1 MSLIRHMLD
10 LVGLRR
16 DPNIEAFLYIVIV
29 AIVAVFIG
37 WIVRKGILYVVKRL
51 AGMRH
56 TLLDEDMLQSR
67 VFTKCSHIIVPIVLL
82 SLVPFTLN
90 YGSELR
96 MVIMKGLLIYA
107 IVTFTYALSAVVDFV
122 WVRYNRKENTRN
134 LPLKGIANTM
144 KGILWIIAFIISVSV
159 LIDKSPAALLT
170 GLGAFAAALMLIFKD
185 SILGFVAGI
194 QLSQNDMV
202 RIGDWIVVPDTPVN
216 GNVIDISLSTVKVR
230 NFDNTIT
237 TCPPYMLVQH
247 SFQNWR
253 GMSES
258 GARRISY
265 NVIVENSTIHP
276 ADEAFINRI
285 VAEYPGIKNWVEG
298 LRSADKQVEY
308 TSDIIGVNGTIE
320 TNLGLFRACVCD
332 YLMHHPKVAKD
343 QQLLVRLQT
352 PVTQGTLLNIYVF
365 TNTTNWTLY
374 EAIMSE
380 LLEHIT
386 SIAPTFGLRLYT
398 PITGVAGGILNPTD
412 VDTPLRPS
420 SPAKVSPK
428 VSTSTSTSSQASS
441 AVTTSESADNAA
453 APIASTSTSSS
464 PSSDAASTAH
474 A

>member
-1 MSLIRHMLD
+1 MITSFIPSHEVAQWLMGVIRHLLD
-10 LVGLRR
+10 IIGLRHEPR
-16 DPNIEAFLYIVIV
+16 IEDLLYIVIV
-29 AIVAVFIG
+29 AVVAIFIG
-37 WIVRKGILYVVKRL
+37 WLIRKCILYVVRRL

-56 TLLDEDMLQSR
+56 TMLDDDLLQSR

-90 YGSELR
+90 YGSQMR
-96 MVIMKGLLIYA
+96 IVIMKVLYIYA
-107 IVTFTYALSAVVDFV
+107 IIAFTYAMAAVVDFI

-144 KGILWIIAFIISVSV
+144 KGILWIIAFIIGVSV

-230 NFDNTIT
+230 NFDNTII

-258 GARRISY
+258 GARRIFY
-265 NVIVENSTIHP
+265 NLTVENSTIHP
-276 ADEAFINRI
+276 ADEAF
-285 VAEYPGIKNWVEG
+285 VDDMVGKYPLLKSWVDG
-298 LRSADKQVEY
+298 VRSSNALVEY
-308 TSDIIGVNGTIE
+308 NKGQMSVNGTIE
-320 TNLGLFRACVCD
+320 TNLGLFRAYVCL
-332 YLMHHPKVAKD
+332 YLMNHPQVAKD
-343 QQLLVRLQT
+343 QQMLVRLET
-352 PVTQGTLLNIYVF
+352 PVAQGTTLNIYVF
-365 TNTTNWTLY
+365 TATTNWTLY

-386 SIAPTFGLRLYT
+386 AIAPTFGLRLYT
-398 PITGVAGGILNPTD
+398 PITGVAGGVLNPTD
-412 VDTPLRPS
+412 IASPLRPQ
-420 SPAKVSPK
+420 AASPK
-428 VSTSTSTSSQASS
+428 
-441 AVTTSESADNAA
+441 
-453 APIASTSTSSS
+453 
-464 PSSDAASTAH
+464 
-474 A
+474 

>member
-1 MSLIRHMLD
+1 MGVIRHLLD
-10 LVGLRR
+10 IIGLRHEPR
-16 DPNIEAFLYIVIV
+16 IEGLLYIVIV
-29 AIVAVFIG
+29 AVVAIFIG
-37 WIVRKGILYVVKRL
+37 WLIRKCILYVVRRL

-56 TLLDEDMLQSR
+56 TMLDDDLLQSR
-67 VFTKCSHIIVPIVLL
+67 VFTKCSHVIVPIVLL

-90 YGSELR
+90 YGSQMR
-96 MVIMKGLLIYA
+96 IVIMKVLYIYA
-107 IVTFTYALSAVVDFV
+107 IIAFTYAMAAVVDFI

-144 KGILWIIAFIISVSV
+144 KGILWIIAFIIGVSV

-230 NFDNTIT
+230 NFDNTII

-258 GARRISY
+258 GARRIFY
-265 NVIVENSTIHP
+265 NLTVENSTIHP
-276 ADEAFINRI
+276 ADEAF
-285 VAEYPGIKNWVEG
+285 VDDMVGKYPILKSWVDG
-298 LRSADKQVEY
+298 VRSSNALVEY
-308 TSDIIGVNGTIE
+308 NKGQMSVNGTIE
-320 TNLGLFRACVCD
+320 TNLGLFRAYVCL
-332 YLMHHPKVAKD
+332 YLMNHPQVAKD
-343 QQLLVRLQT
+343 QQMLVRLET
-352 PVTQGTLLNIYVF
+352 PVAQGTTLNIYVF
-365 TNTTNWTLY
+365 TATTNWTLY

-398 PITGVAGGILNPTD
+398 PITGVAGGVLNPTD
-412 VDTPLRPS
+412 IASPLRP
-420 SPAKVSPK
+420 
-428 VSTSTSTSSQASS
+428 Q
-441 AVTTSESADNAA
+441 AA
-453 APIASTSTSSS
+453 APK
-464 PSSDAASTAH
+464 
-474 A
+474 

>member
-1 MSLIRHMLD
+1 MGVIRHLLD
-10 LVGLRR
+10 IIGLRHEPR
-16 DPNIEAFLYIVIV
+16 IEGLLYIVIV
-29 AIVAVFIG
+29 AVVAIFIG
-37 WIVRKGILYVVKRL
+37 WLIRKCILYVVRRL

-56 TLLDEDMLQSR
+56 TMLDDDLLQSR

-82 SLVPFTLN
+82 SLVPFTLS
-90 YGSELR
+90 YGSQMR
-96 MVIMKGLLIYA
+96 IVIMKVLYIYA
-107 IVTFTYALSAVVDFV
+107 IIAFTYAMAAVVDFI

-144 KGILWIIAFIISVSV
+144 KGILWIIAFIIGVSV

-230 NFDNTIT
+230 NFDNTII

-258 GARRISY
+258 GARRIFY
-265 NVIVENSTIHP
+265 NLTVENSTIHP
-276 ADEAFINRI
+276 ADEAF
-285 VAEYPGIKNWVEG
+285 VDDMVGKYPLLKSWVDG
-298 LRSADKQVEY
+298 VRSSNALVEY
-308 TSDIIGVNGTIE
+308 NKGQMSVNGTIE
-320 TNLGLFRACVCD
+320 TNLGLFRAYVCL
-332 YLMHHPKVAKD
+332 YLMNHPQVAKD
-343 QQLLVRLQT
+343 QQMLVRLET
-352 PVTQGTLLNIYVF
+352 PVAQGTTLNIYVF
-365 TNTTNWTLY
+365 TATTNWTLY

-386 SIAPTFGLRLYT
+386 AIAPTFGLRLYT
-398 PITGVAGGILNPTD
+398 PITGVAGGVLNPTD
-412 VDTPLRPS
+412 IASPLRP
-420 SPAKVSPK
+420 
-428 VSTSTSTSSQASS
+428 Q
-441 AVTTSESADNAA
+441 AA
-453 APIASTSTSSS
+453 APK
-464 PSSDAASTAH
+464 
-474 A
+474 

>member
-1 MSLIRHMLD
+1 MGVIRHLLD
-10 LVGLRR
+10 IIGLRHEPR
-16 DPNIEAFLYIVIV
+16 IEGLLYIVIV
-29 AIVAVFIG
+29 AVVAIFIG
-37 WIVRKGILYVVKRL
+37 WLIRKCILYVVRRL

-56 TLLDEDMLQSR
+56 TMLDDDLLQSR

-90 YGSELR
+90 YGSQMR
-96 MVIMKGLLIYA
+96 IIIMKVLYIYA
-107 IVTFTYALSAVVDFV
+107 IIAFTYAMAAVVDFI

-144 KGILWIIAFIISVSV
+144 KGILWIIAFIIGVSV

-170 GLGAFAAALMLIFKD
+170 GLGAFAAALMLIFRD

-230 NFDNTIT
+230 NFDNTII

-258 GARRISY
+258 GARRIFY
-265 NVIVENSTIHP
+265 NLTVENSTIHP
-276 ADEAFINRI
+276 ADEAF
-285 VAEYPGIKNWVEG
+285 VDDMVGKYPILKSWVDG
-298 LRSADKQVEY
+298 VRSSNALVEY
-308 TSDIIGVNGTIE
+308 NKGQMSVNGTIE
-320 TNLGLFRACVCD
+320 TNLGLFRAYVCL
-332 YLMHHPKVAKD
+332 YLMNHPQVAKD
-343 QQLLVRLQT
+343 QQMLVRLET
-352 PVTQGTLLNIYVF
+352 PVAQGTTLNIYVF
-365 TNTTNWTLY
+365 TATTNWTLY

-386 SIAPTFGLRLYT
+386 AIAPTFGLRLYT
-398 PITGVAGGILNPTD
+398 PITGVADGVLNPTD
-412 VDTPLRPS
+412 IASPLRPQ
-420 SPAKVSPK
+420 AASPK
-428 VSTSTSTSSQASS
+428 
-441 AVTTSESADNAA
+441 
-453 APIASTSTSSS
+453 
-464 PSSDAASTAH
+464 
-474 A
+474 

>member
-1 MSLIRHMLD
+1 M
-10 LVGLRR
+10 
-16 DPNIEAFLYIVIV
+16 YIVIV
-29 AIVAVFIG
+29 AVVAIFIG
-37 WIVRKGILYVVKRL
+37 WLIRKCILYVVRRL

-56 TLLDEDMLQSR
+56 TMLDDDLLQSR

-90 YGSELR
+90 YGSQMR
-96 MVIMKGLLIYA
+96 IVIMKVLYIYA
-107 IVTFTYALSAVVDFV
+107 IIAFTYAMAAVVDFI

-144 KGILWIIAFIISVSV
+144 KGILWIIAFIIGVSV

-230 NFDNTIT
+230 NFDNTII

-258 GARRISY
+258 GARRIFY
-265 NVIVENSTIHP
+265 NLTVENSTIHP
-276 ADEAFINRI
+276 ADEAF
-285 VAEYPGIKNWVEG
+285 VDDMVGKYPILKSWVDG
-298 LRSADKQVEY
+298 VRSSNALVEY
-308 TSDIIGVNGTIE
+308 NKGQMSVNGTIE
-320 TNLGLFRACVCD
+320 TNLGLFRAYVCL
-332 YLMHHPKVAKD
+332 YLMNHPQVAKD
-343 QQLLVRLQT
+343 QQMLVRLET
-352 PVTQGTLLNIYVF
+352 PVAQGTTLNIYVF
-365 TNTTNWTLY
+365 TATTNWTLY

-386 SIAPTFGLRLYT
+386 AIAPTFGLRLYT
-398 PITGVAGGILNPTD
+398 PITGVAGGVLNPTD
-412 VDTPLRPS
+412 IVSPLRP
-420 SPAKVSPK
+420 
-428 VSTSTSTSSQASS
+428 Q
-441 AVTTSESADNAA
+441 AA
-453 APIASTSTSSS
+453 APK
-464 PSSDAASTAH
+464 
-474 A
+474 

>member
-1 MSLIRHMLD
+1 MITSFIPSHEVAQWLMGVIRHLLD
-10 LVGLRR
+10 IIGLRHEPR
-16 DPNIEAFLYIVIV
+16 IEGLLYIVIV
-29 AIVAVFIG
+29 AVVAIFIG
-37 WIVRKGILYVVKRL
+37 WLIRKCILYVVRRL

-56 TLLDEDMLQSR
+56 TMLDDDLLQSR

-90 YGSELR
+90 YGSQMR
-96 MVIMKGLLIYA
+96 IVIMKVLYIYA
-107 IVTFTYALSAVVDFV
+107 IIAFTYAMAAVVDFI

-144 KGILWIIAFIISVSV
+144 KGILWIIAFIIGVSV

-230 NFDNTIT
+230 NFDNTII

-258 GARRISY
+258 GARRIFY
-265 NVIVENSTIHP
+265 NLTVENSTIHP
-276 ADEAFINRI
+276 ADEAF
-285 VAEYPGIKNWVEG
+285 VDDMVGKYPILKSWVDG
-298 LRSADKQVEY
+298 VRSSNALVEY
-308 TSDIIGVNGTIE
+308 NKGQMSVNGTIE
-320 TNLGLFRACVCD
+320 TNLGLFRAYVCL
-332 YLMHHPKVAKD
+332 YLMNHPQVAKD
-343 QQLLVRLQT
+343 QQMLVRLET
-352 PVTQGTLLNIYVF
+352 PVAQGTTLNIYVF
-365 TNTTNWTLY
+365 TATTNWTLY

-398 PITGVAGGILNPTD
+398 PITGVAGGVLNPTD
-412 VDTPLRPS
+412 IASPLRP
-420 SPAKVSPK
+420 
-428 VSTSTSTSSQASS
+428 Q
-441 AVTTSESADNAA
+441 AA
-453 APIASTSTSSS
+453 APK
-464 PSSDAASTAH
+464 
-474 A
+474 

>member
-1 MSLIRHMLD
+1 MGVIRHLLD
-10 LVGLRR
+10 IIGLRHEPR
-16 DPNIEAFLYIVIV
+16 IEGLLYIVIV
-29 AIVAVFIG
+29 AVVAIFIG
-37 WIVRKGILYVVKRL
+37 WLIRKCILYVVRRL

-56 TLLDEDMLQSR
+56 TMLDDDLLQSR

-82 SLVPFTLN
+82 SFVPFTLN
-90 YGSELR
+90 YGSQLR
-96 MVIMKGLLIYA
+96 IVIMKVLYIYA
-107 IVTFTYALSAVVDFV
+107 IIAFTYAMAAVVDFI

-144 KGILWIIAFIISVSV
+144 KGILWIIAFIIGVSV

-230 NFDNTIT
+230 NFDNTII

-258 GARRISY
+258 GARRIFY
-265 NVIVENSTIHP
+265 NLTVENSTIHP
-276 ADEAFINRI
+276 ADEAF
-285 VAEYPGIKNWVEG
+285 VDDMVGKYPLLKSWVDG
-298 LRSADKQVEY
+298 VRSSNALVEY
-308 TSDIIGVNGTIE
+308 NKGQMSVNGTIE
-320 TNLGLFRACVCD
+320 TNLGLFRAYVCL
-332 YLMHHPKVAKD
+332 YLMNHPQVAKD
-343 QQLLVRLQT
+343 QQMLVRLET
-352 PVTQGTLLNIYVF
+352 PVAQGTTLNIYVF
-365 TNTTNWTLY
+365 TATTNWTLY

-386 SIAPTFGLRLYT
+386 AIAPTFGLRLYT
-398 PITGVAGGILNPTD
+398 PITGVAGGVLNPTD
-412 VDTPLRPS
+412 IASPLRPQ
-420 SPAKVSPK
+420 AASPK
-428 VSTSTSTSSQASS
+428 
-441 AVTTSESADNAA
+441 
-453 APIASTSTSSS
+453 
-464 PSSDAASTAH
+464 
-474 A
+474 

>member
-1 MSLIRHMLD
+1 MITSFIPSHEVAQWLMGVIRHLLD
-10 LVGLRR
+10 IIGLRHEPR
-16 DPNIEAFLYIVIV
+16 IEGLLYIVIV
-29 AIVAVFIG
+29 AVVAIFIG
-37 WIVRKGILYVVKRL
+37 WLIRKCILYVVRRL

-56 TLLDEDMLQSR
+56 TMLDDDLLQSR

-90 YGSELR
+90 YGSQMR
-96 MVIMKGLLIYA
+96 IVIMKVLYIYA
-107 IVTFTYALSAVVDFV
+107 IIAFTYAMAAVVDFI

-144 KGILWIIAFIISVSV
+144 KGILWIIAFIIGVSV

-230 NFDNTIT
+230 NFDNTII

-258 GARRISY
+258 GARRIFY
-265 NVIVENSTIHP
+265 NLTVENSTIHP
-276 ADEAFINRI
+276 ADEAF
-285 VAEYPGIKNWVEG
+285 VDDMVGKYPLLKSWVDG
-298 LRSADKQVEY
+298 VRSSNALVEY
-308 TSDIIGVNGTIE
+308 NKGQMSVNGTIE
-320 TNLGLFRACVCD
+320 TNLGLFRAYVCL
-332 YLMHHPKVAKD
+332 YLMNHPQVAKD
-343 QQLLVRLQT
+343 QQMLVRLET
-352 PVTQGTLLNIYVF
+352 PVAQGTTLNIYVF
-365 TNTTNWTLY
+365 TATTNWTLY

-398 PITGVAGGILNPTD
+398 PITGVAGGVLNPTD
-412 VDTPLRPS
+412 IASPLRP
-420 SPAKVSPK
+420 
-428 VSTSTSTSSQASS
+428 Q
-441 AVTTSESADNAA
+441 AA
-453 APIASTSTSSS
+453 APK
-464 PSSDAASTAH
+464 
-474 A
+474 

>member
-1 MSLIRHMLD
+1 MITSFIPSHEVAQWLMGVIRHLLD
-10 LVGLRR
+10 IIGLRHEPR
-16 DPNIEAFLYIVIV
+16 IEGLLYIVIV
-29 AIVAVFIG
+29 AVVAIFIG
-37 WIVRKGILYVVKRL
+37 WLIRKCILYVVRRL

-56 TLLDEDMLQSR
+56 TMLDDDLLQSR

-90 YGSELR
+90 YGSQMR
-96 MVIMKGLLIYA
+96 IVIMKVLYIYA
-107 IVTFTYALSAVVDFV
+107 IIAFTYAMAAVVDFI

-144 KGILWIIAFIISVSV
+144 KGILWIIAFIIGVSV

-230 NFDNTIT
+230 NFDNTII

-258 GARRISY
+258 GARRIFY
-265 NVIVENSTIHP
+265 NLTVENSTIHP
-276 ADEAFINRI
+276 ADKAF
-285 VAEYPGIKNWVEG
+285 VDDMVGKYPILKSWVDG
-298 LRSADKQVEY
+298 VRSSNALVEY
-308 TSDIIGVNGTIE
+308 NKDKMSVNGTIE
-320 TNLGLFRACVCD
+320 TNLGLFRAYVCL
-332 YLMHHPKVAKD
+332 YLMNHPQVAKD
-343 QQLLVRLQT
+343 QQMLVRLET
-352 PVTQGTLLNIYVF
+352 PVAQGTTLNIYVF
-365 TNTTNWTLY
+365 TATTNWTLY

-386 SIAPTFGLRLYT
+386 AIAPTFGLRLYT
-398 PITGVAGGILNPTD
+398 PITGVAGGVLNPTD
-412 VDTPLRPS
+412 IASPLRP
-420 SPAKVSPK
+420 
-428 VSTSTSTSSQASS
+428 Q
-441 AVTTSESADNAA
+441 AA
-453 APIASTSTSSS
+453 APK
-464 PSSDAASTAH
+464 
-474 A
+474 

>member
-1 MSLIRHMLD
+1 MGVIRHLLD
-10 LVGLRR
+10 IIGLRHEPR
-16 DPNIEAFLYIVIV
+16 IEGLLYIVIV
-29 AIVAVFIG
+29 AVVAIFIG
-37 WIVRKGILYVVKRL
+37 WLIRKCILYVVRRL

-56 TLLDEDMLQSR
+56 TMLDDDLLQSR

-90 YGSELR
+90 YGSQMR
-96 MVIMKGLLIYA
+96 IVIMKVLYIYA
-107 IVTFTYALSAVVDFV
+107 IIAFTYAMAAVVDFI

-144 KGILWIIAFIISVSV
+144 KGILWIIAFIIGVSV

-230 NFDNTIT
+230 NFDNTII

-258 GARRISY
+258 GARRIFY
-265 NVIVENSTIHP
+265 NLTVENSTIHP
-276 ADEAFINRI
+276 ADKAF
-285 VAEYPGIKNWVEG
+285 VDDMVGKYPILKSWVDG
-298 LRSADKQVEY
+298 VRSSNALVEY
-308 TSDIIGVNGTIE
+308 NKDKMSVNGTIE
-320 TNLGLFRACVCD
+320 TNLGLFRAYVCL
-332 YLMHHPKVAKD
+332 YLMNHPQVAKD
-343 QQLLVRLQT
+343 QQMLVRLET
-352 PVTQGTLLNIYVF
+352 PVAQGTTLNIYVF
-365 TNTTNWTLY
+365 TATTNWTLY

-386 SIAPTFGLRLYT
+386 AIAPTFGLRLYT
-398 PITGVAGGILNPTD
+398 PITGVAGGVLNPTD
-412 VDTPLRPS
+412 IASPLRP
-420 SPAKVSPK
+420 
-428 VSTSTSTSSQASS
+428 Q
-441 AVTTSESADNAA
+441 AA
-453 APIASTSTSSS
+453 APK
-464 PSSDAASTAH
+464 
-474 A
+474 

>member
-1 MSLIRHMLD
+1 MGVIRHLLD
-10 LVGLRR
+10 IIGLRHEPR
-16 DPNIEAFLYIVIV
+16 IEGLLYIVIV
-29 AIVAVFIG
+29 AVVAIFIG
-37 WIVRKGILYVVKRL
+37 WLIRKCILYVVRRL

-56 TLLDEDMLQSR
+56 TMLDDDLLQSR

-82 SLVPFTLN
+82 SFVPFTLN
-90 YGSELR
+90 YGSQLR
-96 MVIMKGLLIYA
+96 IVIMMVLYIYA
-107 IVTFTYALSAVVDFV
+107 IIAFTYAMAAVVDFI

-144 KGILWIIAFIISVSV
+144 KGILWIIAFIIGVSV

-230 NFDNTIT
+230 NFDNTII

-258 GARRISY
+258 GARRIFY
-265 NVIVENSTIHP
+265 NLTVENSTIHP
-276 ADEAFINRI
+276 ADEAF
-285 VAEYPGIKNWVEG
+285 VDDMVGKYPILKSWVDG
-298 LRSADKQVEY
+298 VRSSNALVEY
-308 TSDIIGVNGTIE
+308 NKGQMSVNGTIE
-320 TNLGLFRACVCD
+320 TNLGLFRAYVCL
-332 YLMHHPKVAKD
+332 YLMNHPQVAKD
-343 QQLLVRLQT
+343 QQMLVRLET
-352 PVTQGTLLNIYVF
+352 PVAQGTTLNIYVF
-365 TNTTNWTLY
+365 TATTNWTLY

-386 SIAPTFGLRLYT
+386 AIAPTFGLRLYT
-398 PITGVAGGILNPTD
+398 PITGVAGGVLNPTD
-412 VDTPLRPS
+412 IASPLRPQ
-420 SPAKVSPK
+420 AASPK
-428 VSTSTSTSSQASS
+428 
-441 AVTTSESADNAA
+441 
-453 APIASTSTSSS
+453 
-464 PSSDAASTAH
+464 
-474 A
+474 

>member
-1 MSLIRHMLD
+1 MITSFIPSHEVAQWLMGIIRHLLD
-10 LVGLRR
+10 IIGLRHEPR
-16 DPNIEAFLYIVIV
+16 IEGLLYIVIV
-29 AIVAVFIG
+29 AVVAIFIG
-37 WIVRKGILYVVKRL
+37 WLIRKCILYVVRRL

-56 TLLDEDMLQSR
+56 TMLDDDLLQSR

-90 YGSELR
+90 YGSQMR
-96 MVIMKGLLIYA
+96 IVIMKVLYIYA
-107 IVTFTYALSAVVDFV
+107 IIAFTYAMAAVVDFI

-144 KGILWIIAFIISVSV
+144 KGILWIIAFIIGVSV

-230 NFDNTIT
+230 NFDNTII

-258 GARRISY
+258 GARRIFY
-265 NVIVENSTIHP
+265 NLTVENSTIHP
-276 ADEAFINRI
+276 ADEAF
-285 VAEYPGIKNWVEG
+285 VDDMVGKYPLLKSWVDG
-298 LRSADKQVEY
+298 VRSSNALVEY
-308 TSDIIGVNGTIE
+308 NKGQMSVNGTIE
-320 TNLGLFRACVCD
+320 TNLGLFRAYVCL
-332 YLMHHPKVAKD
+332 YLMNHPQVAKD
-343 QQLLVRLQT
+343 QQMLVRLET
-352 PVTQGTLLNIYVF
+352 PVAQGTTLNIYVF
-365 TNTTNWTLY
+365 TATTNWTLY

-398 PITGVAGGILNPTD
+398 PITGVAGGVLNPTD
-412 VDTPLRPS
+412 IASPLRPQ
-420 SPAKVSPK
+420 AASPK
-428 VSTSTSTSSQASS
+428 
-441 AVTTSESADNAA
+441 
-453 APIASTSTSSS
+453 
-464 PSSDAASTAH
+464 
-474 A
+474 

>member
-1 MSLIRHMLD
+1 MGVIRHLLD
-10 LVGLRR
+10 IIGLRHEPR
-16 DPNIEAFLYIVIV
+16 IEGLLYIVIV
-29 AIVAVFIG
+29 AVVAIFIG
-37 WIVRKGILYVVKRL
+37 WLIRKCILYVVRRL

-56 TLLDEDMLQSR
+56 TMLDDDLLQSR

-90 YGSELR
+90 YGSQMR
-96 MVIMKGLLIYA
+96 IVIMKVLYIYA
-107 IVTFTYALSAVVDFV
+107 IIAFTYAMAAVVDFI

-144 KGILWIIAFIISVSV
+144 KGILWIIAFIIGVSV

-230 NFDNTIT
+230 NFDNTII

-258 GARRISY
+258 GARRIFY
-265 NVIVENSTIHP
+265 NLTVENSTIHP
-276 ADEAFINRI
+276 ADEAF
-285 VAEYPGIKNWVEG
+285 VDDMVGKYPILKSWVDG
-298 LRSADKQVEY
+298 LRTSNAHVEY
-308 TSDIIGVNGTIE
+308 NKDKMSVNGTIE
-320 TNLGLFRACVCD
+320 TNLGLFRAYVCL
-332 YLMHHPKVAKD
+332 YLMNHPQVAKD
-343 QQLLVRLQT
+343 QQMLVRLET
-352 PVTQGTLLNIYVF
+352 PVAQGTTLNIYVF
-365 TNTTNWTLY
+365 TATTNWTLY

-386 SIAPTFGLRLYT
+386 AIAPTFGLRLYT
-398 PITGVAGGILNPTD
+398 PITGVAGGVLNPTD
-412 VDTPLRPS
+412 IASPLRP
-420 SPAKVSPK
+420 
-428 VSTSTSTSSQASS
+428 Q
-441 AVTTSESADNAA
+441 AA
-453 APIASTSTSSS
+453 APK
-464 PSSDAASTAH
+464 
-474 A
+474 